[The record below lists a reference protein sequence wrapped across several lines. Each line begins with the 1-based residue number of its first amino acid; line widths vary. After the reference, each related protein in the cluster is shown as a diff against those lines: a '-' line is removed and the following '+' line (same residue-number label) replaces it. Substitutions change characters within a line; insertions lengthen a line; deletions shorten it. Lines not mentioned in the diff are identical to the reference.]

1 MCEGRPDR
9 IRIRPTSRDP
19 TMDPAWRIEFDP
31 AHHAAFEIIQPARE
45 RHVADRAP
53 QIASPDRFQADLPAS
68 SATAS
73 CCGGFQRLCE
83 DTASGNTAIPNPPHA
98 AFVAC
103 VAQAWCCT
111 REDRQDQPI
120 FARNKGSSP
129 SLARYPGLTMNGPCR
144 WRSMTPHGQGAS
156 SRLPDAPHRAPY
168 ARGRATGG
176 AAFLSRRPDNTAQ
189 TMTVVRNPGQVRCDN
204 MSCRGDRRH
213 SASGKN
219 GNSCDRT

>member
-1 MCEGRPDR
+1 
-9 IRIRPTSRDP
+9 
-19 TMDPAWRIEFDP
+19 MDPAWRIEFDP

-73 CCGGFQRLCE
+73 CCSGFQRLCA

-103 VAQAWCCT
+103 AALVWCRT
-111 REDRQDQPI
+111 RENRQDQPI

-129 SLARYPGLTMNGPCR
+129 VPGPASRPDDERGPACKSRPIAPPAGCVKPFARCPASCALRAWSRDARRGFPALTAR
-144 WRSMTPHGQGAS
+144 Q
-156 SRLPDAPHRAPY
+156 HRADHD
-168 ARGRATGG
+168 RGEKSGSG
-176 AAFLSRRPDNTAQ
+176 
-189 TMTVVRNPGQVRCDN
+189 PG
-204 MSCRGDRRH
+204 
-213 SASGKN
+213 
-219 GNSCDRT
+219 